1 MGVTLETLLSLDHG
15 FKVESLER
23 SHISHTS
30 VLSHLSN
37 YLGTWWFNTSCYVV
51 VSVLYHLQY
60 YIVMRLELSYVKL
73 SAA

>member
-23 SHISHTS
+23 SYTS

-37 YLGTWWFNTSCYVV
+37 YLGTWWFNTLCYVV

-60 YIVMRLELSYVKL
+60 YIVMRLELSYAKL